1 MRRKLDKTKFHN
13 LQAGFEKDEKKEKKE
28 KIGDSEIPLMS
39 SKSFINKLNE
49 YDNFAETN
57 EEDNETNVNMNES
70 DYYSVGSDKEKKRL
84 EQLKSEEEEKLKEE
98 EERKLKEEEERKLK
112 EEEEEK
118 LKEEEEEKKKRRRR
132 KKRKR
137 NG

>member
-1 MRRKLDKTKFHN
+1 
-13 LQAGFEKDEKKEKKE
+13 
-28 KIGDSEIPLMS
+28 MS

-70 DYYSVGSDKEKKRL
+70 DYYSIGSDKEKKKS

-98 EERKLKEEEERKLK
+98 EERKFIILILLNIFKQLKKLILIGYMEYQK
-112 EEEEEK
+112 
-118 LKEEEEEKKKRRRR
+118 
-132 KKRKR
+132 
-137 NG
+137 